1 MKIVG
6 LTGGMGSGKSTIAH
20 MFKEMGVPVY
30 NSDERAKKLMVSS
43 KTARKK
49 IIELLGT
56 RAYSGKKLNRSYIA
70 EMVFKDKGMLKKLNG
85 IVHPLVRK
93 SFKSWAGRQ
102 TYPYV
107 IQEAAIIF
115 ENKNQD
121 FYDKIILV
129 TAPKEVRLNRILKR
143 DGSQRE
149 KILER
154 MGNQWPDS
162 KKIPLADF
170 VVNNKDLAKTRLK
183 VEGIHSSLL
192 DNC

>member
-6 LTGGMGSGKSTIAH
+6 LTGGIGSGKSTIAR
-20 MFKEMGVPVY
+20 MFRELGVPVY

-49 IIELLGT
+49 ITELLGEK
-56 RAYSGKKLNRSYIA
+56 AYSGEKLNRSYIA
-70 EMVFKDKGMLKKLNG
+70 EKVFKDGEMLKKLNG
-85 IVHPLVRK
+85 VVHPLVRK
-93 SFKSWAGRQ
+93 SFMSWTRRQ
-102 TYPYV
+102 KYPYV

-121 FYDKIILV
+121 FYDKIVLV
-129 TAPKEVRLNRILKR
+129 TAPKEVRLDRILKR
-143 DGSQRE
+143 DGSPRE

-162 KKIPLADF
+162 KKIPLSDF
-170 VVNNKDLAKTRLK
+170 VINNENLNETRLK
-183 VEGIHSSLL
+183 VKDIHDLLL
-192 DNC
+192 DNS

>member
-1 MKIVG
+1 MRIVG
-6 LTGGMGSGKSTIAH
+6 LTGGIGSGKSTIAK
-20 MFKEMGVPVY
+20 MFRELGVPVY

-49 IIELLGT
+49 ITELLGEK
-56 RAYSGKKLNRSYIA
+56 AYSGEKLNRSYIA
-70 EMVFKDKGMLKKLNG
+70 ERVFKDGGMLKKLNG

-93 SFKSWAGRQ
+93 SFMSWARRQ
-102 TYPYV
+102 KYPYV

-121 FYDKIILV
+121 FYDKIVLV
-129 TAPKEVRLNRILKR
+129 TAPKEVRVDRILKR
-143 DGSQRE
+143 DGPPRE

-162 KKIPLADF
+162 KKIPLSDF
-170 VVNNKDLAKTRLK
+170 VINNENLNETRLK
-183 VEGIHSSLL
+183 VKDIHGLLL
-192 DNC
+192 DNS